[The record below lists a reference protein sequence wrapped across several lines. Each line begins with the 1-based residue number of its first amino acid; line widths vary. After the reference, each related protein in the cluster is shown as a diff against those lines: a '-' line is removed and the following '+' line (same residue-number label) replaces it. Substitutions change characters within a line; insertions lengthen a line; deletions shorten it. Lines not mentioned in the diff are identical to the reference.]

1 MSDRLSAIHE
11 AGHATVG
18 YLLGHFPEV
27 VSIKA
32 QGNSGGHVAY
42 LQVEAESIAR
52 AAVLGRRDIDREV
65 VSNDLVAFAAGP
77 VAQSLTVGGVRSV
90 PFAWSVHGGSHDHS
104 MASRLLAAAKDLAPL
119 RDLDDAVESAR
130 DLLEEP
136 RIWAAT
142 ERVARE
148 LMRYEEIGYKEL
160 QFAVLGHVDDR
171 KGSWPIRA
179 GSRSLS
185 KAEAWTKIAA
195 KSRRGAATVRAW
207 QLGAAA
213 AKPPVERR

>member
-1 MSDRLSAIHE
+1 MTDRLSAIHE

-18 YLLGHFPEV
+18 YLLGQFPER

-52 AAVLGRRDIDREV
+52 AALLGRRDIDREV
-65 VSNDLVAFAAGP
+65 VSNDLVSIAAGP
-77 VAQSLTVGGVRSV
+77 LAQAMSQGGARST
-90 PFAWSVHGGSHDHS
+90 PFAWSEYGGYYDHGI
-104 MASRLLAAAKDLAPL
+104 ATRLLTAAVDLIDM
-119 RDLDDAVESAR
+119 RNLDDAVESAR

-148 LMRYEEIGYKEL
+148 LMRYQEIDFKLL
-160 QFAVLGHVDDR
+160 QFAVLGAVDDK

-179 GSRSLS
+179 GTRSQS
-185 KAEAWTKIAA
+185 KAEAWARIAA

-207 QLGAAA
+207 QQGAAA
-213 AKPPVERR
+213 DMPPVERR